1 MTSLPTDLSSASQ
14 SNSLQMS
21 KGTEGL
27 EETNES
33 YASERMDDAGK
44 SCFSNLSNQVRS
56 YFIFRGRL
64 ASDAITSTPTIC
76 LYFFFKVSV
85 IIYYDLQLKGSVL
98 CLVGILV
105 LTPDTLLLR

>member
-1 MTSLPTDLSSASQ
+1 MTSLPTDLSASH

-44 SCFSNLSNQVRS
+44 SCFYNLSNQVRS

-76 LYFFFKVSV
+76 F
-85 IIYYDLQLKGSVL
+85 
-98 CLVGILV
+98 ILV
-105 LTPDTLLLR
+105 LLSFGHNLL